1 MIEKQLKDLNIENRL
16 KVVFGDY
23 KPETAGP
30 GKLKPMEPCDSWGS
44 NSGLRRFPED
54 FNRKYSDS
62 EFDQFIKDKLEK
74 DLGLVKKP
82 TEKPLEQIINKRQS
96 RPKSKTVY
104 YKHFVDQMN
113 DLDDNISDFEY
124 DVIDAEIVEKTLFEN
139 PIRVKA
145 EIEF

>member
-1 MIEKQLKDLNIENRL
+1 M

-30 GKLKPMEPCDSWGS
+30 VKLKPIDPSDSSGS
-44 NSGLRRFPED
+44 NSGPRHFLED

-74 DLGLVKKP
+74 DFGLVKKP
-82 TEKPLEQIINKRQS
+82 TQNPFEQRINERQS

-104 YKHFVDQMN
+104 YNDFVDQMT
-113 DLDDNISDFEY
+113 DLDDNISDFDY
-124 DVIDAEIVEKTLFEN
+124 DVIDAEIVEKTLLEN

-145 EIEF
+145 ETEF